1 MATKKRGRKSLPKK
15 EKKVVVYTMV
25 KLKDKSLAQV
35 DIDEIGRKYNT
46 PIEGNQYQQL
56 RIGALRSWGFQ
67 GSNVR

>member
-25 KLKDKSLAQV
+25 KLNDKSLAQV

-46 PIEGNQYQQL
+46 PIGGGVLAYNEQ
-56 RIGALRSWGFQ
+56 GFMQ
-67 GSNVR
+67 G

>member
-46 PIEGNQYQQL
+46 PIEGNQY
-56 RIGALRSWGFQ
+56 
-67 GSNVR
+67 